1 LRKKNLAILTIIL
14 AISITITPFAL
25 AKPWE
30 YPKNN
35 DKFQSFSVTLNGVLP
50 SYENEFKPNEENK
63 NVIVQ
68 RWGNNIIEY
77 EIVIDD
83 NWHYLLGDDFEYDQQ
98 CVHTA
103 IGFPFIN
110 MGGMGYYLGA
120 KSNHLRIEYT
130 FDFTDGDGIEGKLEM
145 LMVDNNGIISIR
157 SLSGTGDLRNV
168 QIMATSSGLGSHG
181 GIVLGWPN
189 IEGATD

>member
-1 LRKKNLAILTIIL
+1 MEKKSLVIITAIL
-14 AISITITPFAL
+14 AISIAITPFAL

-35 DKFQSFSVTLNGVLP
+35 EKFQSFSVTLGGVLP
-50 SYENEFKPNEENK
+50 SYENEFKPNEENT

-68 RWGNNIIEY
+68 RWGNNINYY
-77 EIVIDD
+77 EIVIGG
-83 NWHYLLGDDFEYDQQ
+83 NWHYLLGVDFEYDQQ

-110 MGGMGYYLGA
+110 MGGIGYYLGA

-130 FDFTDGDGIEGKLEM
+130 FDFTDGDGIEGTLEM
-145 LMVDNNGIISIR
+145 LMVDNNGMISIR

-168 QIMATSSGLGSHG
+168 QIMATAAGMGSHA
-181 GIVLGWPN
+181 GIVIGWPD
-189 IEGATD
+189 IPPDTL